1 MCRCSGKA
9 LFPSDEVSA
18 GHPEG
23 QRGARALL
31 TNHPEL
37 FQEGFSQAGAGS
49 GNAAVSQPLRLWCP
63 RGGKGQRCP
72 RSRSRAGL
80 SCSPCSPLGAI
91 PAAVAAQG
99 AGLLLWLCLPC
110 FNSTWELNSPWQP
123 GHSWLQSLSLS
134 RDTAPGAALAFH
146 IPNSTPR
153 TRHDFPST
161 VPDICIWS
169 PF

>member
-1 MCRCSGKA
+1 MRSVLGILK
-9 LFPSDEVSA
+9 DRE
-18 GHPEG
+18 E
-23 QRGARALL
+23 
-31 TNHPEL
+31 PEL
-37 FQEGFSQAGAGS
+37 CSPITQSCFRRGFPKQELAVAMLLCPSLWGCGALGEGRGS
-49 GNAAVSQPLRLWCP
+49 AAPGAAPGPGC
-63 RGGKGQRCP
+63 
-72 RSRSRAGL
+72 
-80 SCSPCSPLGAI
+80 PCSPLGAI

-123 GHSWLQSLSLS
+123 GHSWLQSLSVS